1 MDHQPDKPLTEVDA
15 THLVREQFD
24 QDVYD
29 AYGRRI
35 EMHEA
40 TLKAGVD
47 SAHERLLLEG
57 LIARLRLKRELMKG
71 GVAERI
77 ARNSVHGK
85 TAPYFNVGT
94 IGHIDHG
101 KSVVS
106 QMMQILATKEALNRS
121 YDAHSDSKP
130 PILIVCDEVFCN
142 REKIIGE
149 IVHKIVEQGHPVQV
163 VTPKALEEMRK
174 GGMRRGELEVIS
186 AATDVGRSQLNNLCE
201 DMLVEIDSLSRMD
214 PPKADPKKILIV
226 DSYAPKMTELMKLCM
241 PVPCEWPSGR
251 ARIGKGERKSN
262 RRDRWKGP
270 QGSRRY

>member
-1 MDHQPDKPLTEVDA
+1 MDHQPDKPLKEVDVS
-15 THLVREQFD
+15 HLVREQFD

-40 TLKAGVD
+40 ALKAGVD

-149 IVHKIVEQGHPVQV
+149 IVHKVTEQGHPVQV
-163 VTPKALEEMRK
+163 VTPKVLEEMRK
-174 GGMRRGELEVIS
+174 GGMRQGELEVIS
-186 AATDVGRSQLNNLCE
+186 TATDVGRSQLNNLCE
-201 DMLVEIDSLSRMD
+201 EALEKWRHQMRD
-214 PPKADPKKILIV
+214 PAPDPKKILIV
-226 DSYAPKMTELMKLCM
+226 DSYAPHMTELLKLCI
-241 PVPCEWPSGR
+241 PAPCEWPSGR
-251 ARIGKGERKSN
+251 ARIGKGERKAN

-270 QGSRRY
+270 QGARRY